1 MGADGRLIIL
11 DEDGVLYLTTAT
23 PDDLVMHSKV
33 ELLNTVSW
41 TVPTIVGKTLY
52 VRDKTE
58 IMALDLG

>member
-1 MGADGRLIIL
+1 M
-11 DEDGVLYLTTAT
+11 LYLTTAT

-33 ELLNTVSW
+33 ELLSKVSW
-41 TVPTIVGKTLY
+41 TVPTVVGKTLY